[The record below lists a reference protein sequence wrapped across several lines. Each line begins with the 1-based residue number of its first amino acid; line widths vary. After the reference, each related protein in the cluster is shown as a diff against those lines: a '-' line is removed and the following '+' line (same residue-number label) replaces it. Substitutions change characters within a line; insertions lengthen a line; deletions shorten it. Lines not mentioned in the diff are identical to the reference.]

1 MCFLWPKHYTR
12 HLRNV
17 FLSNNK
23 YKLLINCIVKLQIF
37 DFTKKN
43 FSFKIYLK
51 GNVIMLSLKL
61 NISFSHGIFFLTN
74 KHILD
79 SMHIFPRWVSR
90 RTIFYFPFLILSF
103 ILHYL
108 RLFLCWNQPSKNE
121 IFLKKLTRVKTV
133 QDS

>member
-61 NISFSHGIFFLTN
+61 NISFSHGILQQINISWTVCIFFQDGFQDAQFFTSHFLSFPSSCI
-74 KHILD
+74 ILD
-79 SMHIFPRWVSR
+79 FSCV
-90 RTIFYFPFLILSF
+90 
-103 ILHYL
+103 
-108 RLFLCWNQPSKNE
+108 E
-121 IFLKKLTRVKTV
+121 INLQRMRF
-133 QDS
+133 S